1 MGWWQVDADTLA
13 RGRFVV
19 SPLCETISSLKVLQ
33 RHAPAAH
40 PGARAWLAEHLPAF
54 QEFVRADP
62 LTPLLLDAAFRP
74 HWNAD
79 FITPTPAAEGGQ
91 RFEEELAVLRATPP
105 EQVREDLAVALGG
118 PPPPALCRPD
128 LAERA
133 ADVVEWVWRRT
144 VLPQWPVRRR
154 VLEAD
159 VVARTAQ
166 LSRGGWAAALEDMR
180 PGLRWLGGDRLQI
193 NTHEHAPRETSGAR
207 LLFVP
212 VSFGTSWV
220 SWEGRHRY
228 AVVYPCAGALA
239 EPDRP
244 PAPEALG
251 ALLGRGRARVLV
263 LLDAPRS
270 TTHLVAL
277 TGLPLG
283 SVGRHLKVLLDAR
296 LVRRRRAGR
305 SVLYYRT
312 ESGDVLVDSQGDGAT
327 GDRAPAGT
335 GVAAARSR

>member
-13 RGRFVV
+13 RGRFVI
-19 SPLCETISSLKVLQ
+19 SPLAEATSSLKLLL
-33 RHAPAAH
+33 RRAPASH
-40 PGARAWLAEHLPAF
+40 PGEHAWLAAHLPAF
-54 QEFVRADP
+54 QDLLRADP
-62 LTPLLLDAAFRP
+62 LVPLLLEAAFRP
-74 HWNAD
+74 RWNAD
-79 FITPTPAAEGGQ
+79 FITPTPSADGERTFVQ
-91 RFEEELAVLRATPP
+91 ELAVMRATPP
-105 EQVREDLAVALGG
+105 ERVHDDLAFALGG

-128 LAERA
+128 LADRA
-133 ADVVEWVWRRT
+133 ADVLDWVWQRT
-144 VLPQWPVRRR
+144 VLPQWPLRRR

-159 VVARTAQ
+159 IVARTAQ

-180 PGLRWLGGDRLQI
+180 PGMRWLGGDRLQI
-193 NTHEHAPRETSGAR
+193 NTQEYAPREASGAR

-212 VSFGTSWV
+212 VSFDTSWV
-220 SWEGRHRY
+220 SWEGGHRY

-239 EPDRP
+239 EPGRP

-251 ALLGRGRARVLV
+251 QLLGRGRAAVLV
-263 LLDAPRS
+263 LLDAPLS

-312 ESGDVLVDSQGDGAT
+312 GAGDVLVNSQTEEAE
-327 GDRAPAGT
+327 
-335 GVAAARSR
+335 